1 MKSTVRHS
9 SNRSFVITARG
20 RYRTPHSTRLPVLHE
35 QQLEQVLQTALAK
48 LIQRRNLIDW
58 DLLHTTLCNTTE
70 LEAQAVQE
78 RAAIDVIAR
87 MMEDAIADNTTR
99 VQDQHAYQQHFAQLE
114 TQHQQA
120 VDQLAGTGMEITHRQ
135 RLHADLTNYRS
146 ALTRL
151 ESAGEFNPATYH
163 VLCQN
168 IEITPDGQTT
178 VVFKDGT
185 RISVED

>member
-1 MKSTVRHS
+1 
-9 SNRSFVITARG
+9 
-20 RYRTPHSTRLPVLHE
+20 
-35 QQLEQVLQTALAK
+35 
-48 LIQRRNLIDW
+48 
-58 DLLHTTLCNTTE
+58 
-70 LEAQAVQE
+70 
-78 RAAIDVIAR
+78 
-87 MMEDAIADNTTR
+87 
-99 VQDQHAYQQHFAQLE
+99 
-114 TQHQQA
+114 
-120 VDQLAGTGMEITHRQ
+120 MEITHRQ

-151 ESAGEFNPATYH
+151 ESAGEFDPATYH